1 MELRTDHPLAALNS
15 LRLSARAAFFCRATS
30 PAELV
35 DALAHARR
43 HDLPVLV
50 LGGGSNVV
58 FSRDWPGLV
67 VQPALRG
74 VEVIERGRRRIRL
87 RVAAGEDWPA
97 LVERCL
103 AAGWFGLENLA
114 LIPGSAGAAPVQ
126 NIGAYGVE
134 LADRLVAVAALERA
148 TGQTLRLSRD
158 DCRFGYRESVF
169 KRHPDRYLI
178 TAIELQL
185 DLEPTAVLTY
195 QPLAAELERSGVGD
209 PGPRDI
215 FRAVCDLR
223 RAKLPDPDALPN
235 AGSFFVNP
243 TVDAG
248 RWQRLRRRHPRL
260 VAFEQPGGSYK
271 LAAGWL
277 VERCGYKGH
286 RQGAIGVSPDQ
297 ALVLINHGGATG
309 AELLALAE
317 RIRGAVRETFGVE
330 LAIEPRVI

>member
-15 LRLSARAAFFCRATS
+15 LRLPARAAFFCRATS

-35 DALAHARR
+35 DAVAHARR
-43 HDLPVLV
+43 HDLPLLV
-50 LGGGSNVV
+50 LGGGSNLV

-74 VEVIERGRRRIRL
+74 VEVTERDRRRIRL

-134 LADRLVAVAALERA
+134 LAERLVAVTALERA
-148 TGQTLRLSRD
+148 TGEPVRLSGA

-169 KRHPDRYLI
+169 KSSPDRYLI

-185 DLEPTAVLTY
+185 DLEPAPVLSY
-195 QPLAAELERSGVGD
+195 QALGAALERSGVAE
-209 PGPRDI
+209 PGPRDV

-223 RAKLPDPDALPN
+223 RAKLPDPAALPN

-243 TVDAG
+243 TVAAG
-248 RWQRLRRRHPRL
+248 RWERLRRRHPRL
-260 VAFEQPGGSYK
+260 VAFEQPAGGYK

-277 VERCGYKGH
+277 IERCGYKGH
-286 RQGAIGVSPDQ
+286 RQGAVGVSPDQ
-297 ALVLINHGGATG
+297 ALVLVNHGGATG
-309 AELLALAE
+309 VELLALAE